1 MDIYELDDVYGIT
14 RDLPLNYVERKCVDG
29 KFKKNINRKKHI
41 TIFGSSKQGKTS
53 LKKHCLKADDY
64 INIQC
69 DNHMTL
75 NDIHMNILKRAGYK
89 VEGSTK
95 KTTSGKNK
103 VIASIAAKLPVVGT
117 KISTELEADEAM
129 EKEYKGLELDPEDV
143 NDIIEALDEID
154 FHKIIVLDDFHYLKN
169 EIQQGFAFE
178 LKAFHESSKL
188 CFVIIGVWMD
198 ENKLTVYNGDLSGR
212 VVSINADEWDDK
224 SLREVIR
231 KGETLLNI
239 KFSDSVIDSLLE
251 KCYSNVYYV
260 QEVCHRICD
269 EYDIENTQEK
279 FKIIGDECNVDK
291 MISEVVEEVAGRYN
305 SFITQYAAGFQDTTL
320 EMHKWLL
327 YPILT
332 SKIDEISNGLKYRY
346 LREILQA
353 NHPQKSELNPGNLT
367 QALKSV
373 VSLQLT
379 KNIRPII
386 IDYDET
392 NLKLHIVD
400 KGFIIW
406 LQTKDRRELLELAG
420 LPVYQ

>member
-14 RDLPLNYVERKCVDG
+14 RDLPLNYVERKRVDG
-29 KFKKNINRKKHI
+29 RFKKNINRKKHI

-53 LKKHCLKADDY
+53 LKKHCLNDDDY

-69 DNHMTL
+69 DNHFTL

-95 KTTSGKNK
+95 KTTGGKNK

-117 KISTELEADEAM
+117 KISTELESDEST

-143 NDIIEALDEID
+143 NDIIEALDKID

-198 ENKLTVYNGDLSGR
+198 ENKLTVFNGDLSGR
-212 VVSINADEWDDK
+212 VVSINADEWDDE
-224 SLREVIR
+224 SLREVVH
-231 KGETLLNI
+231 KGEKLLNI
-239 KFSDSVIDSLLE
+239 KFCDSVVNSLLE

-269 EYDIENTQEK
+269 EYNIDKTQDE
-279 FKIIGDECNVDK
+279 FRIIGEKCNVDEI
-291 MISEVVEEVAGRYN
+291 ISEVVEEVAGRYN
-305 SFITQYAAGFQDTTL
+305 SFITQYASGFQETEL

-332 SKIDEISNGLKYRY
+332 SNIEDITKGLSYRFV
-346 LREILQA
+346 REVLQTY
-353 NHPQKSELNPGNLT
+353 HPQGGNLNPGNLT

-373 VSLQLT
+373 VSLQMT

-392 NLKLHIVD
+392 NLILHIVD

-406 LQTKDRRELLELAG
+406 LQTKDRKELLELAG
-420 LPVYQ
+420 LPV